1 MVSLRGLILIYPRVS
16 PFHPGVNPHRF
27 LFEISRREKSQPRW
41 KQSYRSKASVLLYV
55 DELHILFLL
64 LNWVYV
70 DVAIEHGWRD
80 LRTELPANTREYSR
94 LSHQLIAVS
103 YRLP

>member
-1 MVSLRGLILIYPRVS
+1 MKSHNRA
-16 PFHPGVNPHRF
+16 
-27 LFEISRREKSQPRW
+27 EKQT
-41 KQSYRSKASVLLYV
+41 YRSKASVLLYV
-55 DELHILFLL
+55 DELHVPFLL

-80 LRTELPANTREYSR
+80 LTTELPANAREYSR